1 MEDLAI
7 VWSCLQRFIAL
18 IVAIGTRTT
27 SNLFSFLDPAKLD
40 INEICRQCDL
50 NEALRSTD
58 IFSNFIIPKYLAGML
73 MQALIPDVSALANR
87 VGMWNPL
94 NKIEFFFLKT
104 EDKT

>member
-1 MEDLAI
+1 
-7 VWSCLQRFIAL
+7 
-18 IVAIGTRTT
+18 
-27 SNLFSFLDPAKLD
+27 
-40 INEICRQCDL
+40 
-50 NEALRSTD
+50 
-58 IFSNFIIPKYLAGML
+58 